1 MKKILAL
8 LFMFVALTG
17 LVSCNDDGTEN
28 DAPYTARLVGSWQM
42 SNSND
47 ELTIQSGYRFDS
59 HSSFVYSYSS
69 MNLKDITM
77 RTWSIRGAW
86 NVKKGVL
93 QLSYD
98 LETFRADGYSATEIK
113 EMEAGI
119 RDHNLLL
126 SEMNQ
131 KGRPFGPTI
140 SFVNV
145 DGKEMLK
152 LSDVNGYYERVG
164 N

>member
-47 ELTIQSGYRFDS
+47 ELTIQSDYRFDS

-98 LETFRADGYSATEIK
+98 WRHSVRTAIRQRRSRRWRPVSETITCSCPR
-113 EMEAGI
+113 
-119 RDHNLLL
+119 
-126 SEMNQ
+126 
-131 KGRPFGPTI
+131 
-140 SFVNV
+140 
-145 DGKEMLK
+145 
-152 LSDVNGYYERVG
+152 
-164 N
+164 